1 MFEAFLNGVIL
12 GAGVAVPFGP
22 INILIL
28 SYALKSFSNAFCIG
42 FGAMSADIM
51 FLCLLNFGLLN
62 FLNGEIFTKIL
73 AIFGFVFLSYIAF
86 LMLKSKNKALEFK
99 EKELSETLVKSF
111 IKGFALNALNPY
123 VIGFWL
129 SVSVI
134 FTKNDFAEFMVLGLF
149 LFILFWIFS
158 LSFFVGKFS
167 SFFSTKVIY
176 FINVSSAVIIEY
188 FALNLLYKT
197 FLLKDSQ

>member
-1 MFEAFLNGVIL
+1 MLEAFLNGVIL
-12 GAGVAVPFGP
+12 GVGVAVPFGP
-22 INILIL
+22 VNILIL

-51 FLCLLNFGLLN
+51 FLCLLNFGLLG

-73 AIFGFVFLSYIAF
+73 AIFGFVFLSYMAF
-86 LMLKSKNKALEFK
+86 LMLKSKKQALELK
-99 EKELSETLVKSF
+99 EKELSEGLLKSF
-111 IKGFALNALNPY
+111 VKGFALNTLNPY

-129 SVSVI
+129 SLAAI
-134 FTKNDFAEFMVLGLF
+134 FTKNDFPVFMIMGLF

-167 SFFSTKVIY
+167 HFFSIKVIY
-176 FINVSSAVIIEY
+176 FINISSAVIIEY
-188 FALNLLYKT
+188 FALNLFYKT
-197 FLLKDSQ
+197 FIKG